1 MFFFSRAVYRYWAKF
16 SVQKYY
22 TTVATRGGILV
33 KSKRN
38 NSNTKEVFSFYIKQR
53 LCVFCKV
60 KTTGLT
66 EKLKIEMLKRATSF
80 RFWFRF
86 GIASGRFSSQEF
98 LILQWMIQSTTLYRT
113 DKY

>member
-1 MFFFSRAVYRYWAKF
+1 MVFSSQAVYRYWAKF
-16 SVQKYY
+16 SVQKCY
-22 TTVATRGGILV
+22 TTVATRGSILV

-38 NSNTKEVFSFYIKQR
+38 NSNTKEVFSFFIKER

-60 KTTGLT
+60 KTAGLT

-80 RFWFRF
+80 HFWFRF

-98 LILQWMIQSTTLYRT
+98 LILQWMI
-113 DKY
+113 